1 MGLLSSIGEMLVN
14 LWESSGLAN
23 GDWQNYVMI
32 VVSLVLM
39 YLAIVKKFEPLL
51 LLPIAF
57 GMFLINIPGAQN
69 IVWGRYE
76 TVDLS
81 LAIGKNGEVEYAGV
95 YLDNLTDAVIYVR
108 DGYLNGNILTYYA
121 NFEALQ
127 SGTASTLT
135 LTGDFAELY
144 TLQGFVE
151 GTVSEVLEDGSV
163 RVISTFTSDAL
174 VISHDYMDVTNR
186 GLLWYLYFGV
196 ENVIYP
202 PLIFMGIGAMTDF
215 GPLIANPKSML
226 IGAGA
231 QLGVFLTLVGAVVLN
246 FDAAAAASI
255 AIIGGAD
262 GPTAIY
268 LTKMLSAFTSSDLLA
283 TIAIAAYSY
292 MALIPIIQKPIMK
305 LMTTKKE
312 RAIKMKQL
320 REVTKLE
327 KIIFPILTTLVVGL
341 LLPDA
346 IPLLGMLMLGNL
358 MRESGVVDRLSTQ
371 AQNGLMNTITIFL
384 GVSVGCKAVGT
395 TFLTVDTL
403 SIIALGL
410 FAFCFGTVGGLLTA
424 KVMNKL
430 SGGKI
435 NPLIGSAG
443 VSAVPMAARI
453 SEDVGR
459 EEDPSNHLLMHAMG
473 PNVAGVI
480 GSAIAAGFLLACFGG

>member
-81 LAIGKNGEVEYAGV
+81 LVIGANGETEYAGV
-95 YLDNLTDAVIYVR
+95 YLDNLTDSLIYVR
-108 DGYLNGNILTYYA
+108 EGYLNGDVLTYYA
-121 NFEALQ
+121 NFAALQ
-127 SGTASTLT
+127 SNTASTLT
-135 LTGDFAELY
+135 LSEDFAQLY
-144 TLQGFVE
+144 TLQGFVQ
-151 GTVSEVLEDGSV
+151 GTVNEVLEDGS
-163 RVISTFTSDAL
+163 VISTFTSDAL

-231 QLGVFLTLVGAVVLN
+231 QLGVFLTLVGAVVLG

>member
-81 LAIGKNGEVEYAGV
+81 LVIGANGETEYAGV
-95 YLDNLTDAVIYVR
+95 YLDNLTDSLIYVR
-108 DGYLNGNILTYYA
+108 EGYLNGDVLTYYA
-121 NFEALQ
+121 NFAALQ
-127 SGTASTLT
+127 SNTASTLT
-135 LTGDFAELY
+135 LSGDFAQLY
-144 TLQGFVE
+144 TLQGFVQ
-151 GTVSEVLEDGSV
+151 GTVNEVLKDGS
-163 RVISTFTSDAL
+163 VISTFTSDAL

-231 QLGVFLTLVGAVVLN
+231 QLGVFLTLVGAVVLG

-346 IPLLGMLMLGNL
+346 IPLLGMLMFGNL

>member
-81 LAIGKNGEVEYAGV
+81 LVIGANGETEYAGV
-95 YLDNLTDAVIYVR
+95 YLDNLTDSLIYVR
-108 DGYLNGNILTYYA
+108 EGYLNGDVLTYYA
-121 NFEALQ
+121 NFAALQ
-127 SGTASTLT
+127 SNTASTLT
-135 LTGDFAELY
+135 LSGDFAQLY
-144 TLQGFVE
+144 TLQGFVQGAIE
-151 GTVSEVLEDGSV
+151 NGQTVFKSSELIFSQ
-163 RVISTFTSDAL
+163 S
-174 VISHDYMDVTNR
+174 YMDVTNR

-268 LTKMLSAFTSSDLLA
+268 LTKMLSAFTNRDLLA

>member
-1 MGLLSSIGEMLVN
+1 MGWLSSIGDMLVN

-76 TVDLS
+76 VGINHDGT
-81 LAIGKNGEVEYAGV
+81 IEYAGV
-95 YLDNLTDAVIYVR
+95 YLDKLTDAIIYVR
-108 DGYLNGNILTYYA
+108 DGYLNGDVLTYYA
-121 NFEALQ
+121 DFAALQ
-127 SGTASTLT
+127 SGTATTLT
-135 LTGDFAELY
+135 LTGDFSELY
-144 TLQGFVE
+144 TLQGFVQ
-151 GTVSEVLEDGSV
+151 GSIESGKAV
-163 RVISTFTSDAL
+163 FESDAL
-174 VISHDYMDVTNR
+174 ILSQSYMDVTNR
-186 GLLWYLYFGV
+186 GLLWYLYYGV

-231 QLGVFLTLVGAVVLN
+231 QLGVFMTLVGAVILG

-268 LTKMLSAFTSSDLLA
+268 LTKMLSAFTNSDLLA

-305 LMTTKKE
+305 LLTTKKE

-327 KIIFPILTTLVVGL
+327 KIIFPILTTLIVGL

>member
-81 LAIGKNGEVEYAGV
+81 LVIGANGETEYAGV
-95 YLDNLTDAVIYVR
+95 YLDNLTDSLIYVR
-108 DGYLNGNILTYYA
+108 EGYLNGDVLTYYA
-121 NFEALQ
+121 NFAALQ
-127 SGTASTLT
+127 SNTASTLT
-135 LTGDFAELY
+135 LSEDFAQLY
-144 TLQGFVE
+144 TLQGFVQ
-151 GTVSEVLEDGSV
+151 GTVNEVLKDGS
-163 RVISTFTSDAL
+163 VISTFTSDAL

-231 QLGVFLTLVGAVVLN
+231 QLGVFLTLVGAVVLG